1 MGWNRR
7 SVDRRVPAEPGLLPE
22 GLAPGEEEPM
32 SGELSAALAA
42 FRAGKPAEALRLF
55 DAVEALGDGQLL
67 PPEGRLNRGL
77 CLAAMGQ
84 RETARVLLLRTGDS
98 RFQDAVDRALE
109 KVGSAKR

>member
-1 MGWNRR
+1 
-7 SVDRRVPAEPGLLPE
+7 
-22 GLAPGEEEPM
+22 M
-32 SGELSAALAA
+32 SAELSAAVAA

-55 DAVEALGDGQLL
+55 EVVEASGDGQLL
-67 PPEGRLNRGL
+67 PPEGRLNRGV

-98 RFQDAVDRALE
+98 RFQDAVDRTLE